1 MRRGLAVLALLA
13 LTGCA
18 YVTKAEFD
26 DYWDK
31 DEDGWPIGEDC
42 DDLDPDVYPFAGD
55 VRGDGCDADCH
66 LTATPAWTVTRGD
79 PNILVTVPID
89 VAVGPDGQIVV
100 LGSGAGPPIPM
111 GRAGWSR
118 LTPAAPSGG
127 SGMSRAESA
136 MRSPLA
142 DRR

>member
-55 VRGDGCDADCH
+55 VRGDGCDADCGKEPD
-66 LTATPAWTVTRGD
+66 ADGD
-79 PNILVTVPID
+79 D
-89 VAVGPDGQIVV
+89 WPDAADCAPDDADIHPCNADEVDGDSVDSDCDGFDGV
-100 LGSGAGPPIPM
+100 NLAPCNNDDPDFPD
-111 GRAGWSR
+111 
-118 LTPAAPSGG
+118 AAPLSDCGGG
-127 SGMSRAESA
+127 SGDTEE
-136 MRSPLA
+136 
-142 DRR
+142 